1 MVVEAQ
7 ADEPAVAAAAVAV
20 VIPGDHHAV
29 ENEIIDGLHATAG
42 LHALELDRWDVR
54 AMRHIPEK
62 RRQLRV
68 PGEIHRQR
76 REISRAGLQP
86 AVYYADQIVYIEAVV
101 VDFERALVPPRRRAA
116 VQAVDRQIV
125 VQPANPC
132 VARTG
137 SDRMRQA

>member
-7 ADEPAVAAAAVAV
+7 AYEPAVAAAAVAV
-20 VIPGDHHAV
+20 VIPGDHHV
-29 ENEIIDGLHATAG
+29 IENEIVDGRHATAG

-68 PGEIHRQR
+68 PGEIYRQR

-101 VDFERALVPPRRRAA
+101 ADRERALHHRRAA

-125 VQPANPC
+125 VQRAANPC

-137 SDRMRQA
+137 SDGRR